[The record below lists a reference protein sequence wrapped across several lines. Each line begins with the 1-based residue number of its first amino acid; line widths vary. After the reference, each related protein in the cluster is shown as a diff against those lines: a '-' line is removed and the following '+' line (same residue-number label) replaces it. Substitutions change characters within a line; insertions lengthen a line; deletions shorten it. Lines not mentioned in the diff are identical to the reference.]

1 MMKKSECLKLRL
13 SVIVLLVVPGVLAAQ
28 SPSLDLWMDASL
40 GGATLEVDLYRQ
52 NDGFGLGGLSYDL
65 QFSESLNLSREYSDY
80 GWIASDGVFDI
91 SSPVDVGASGSVPGI
106 FGSIT
111 FDTVADPCG
120 SEFAAGTSGI
130 VELLN
135 ITLDD
140 LTPRW
145 IYFDIVSPSASNGA
159 GDDLVT
165 TLQGT
170 LNVIPDDNP
179 DPPEQG
185 HTLAIYVPEPG
196 TIFLFGLG
204 GLALMRKRKA

>member
-1 MMKKSECLKLRL
+1 MKRSKWLKLGL
-13 SVIVLLVVPGVLAAQ
+13 SLVVVFLLSGVLSAQ

-40 GGATLEVDLYRQ
+40 SGATLEVDVWRE
-52 NDGFGLGGLSYDL
+52 NIGFGLGGLSYDL
-65 QFSESLNLSREYSDY
+65 LFSESLDLSREYSDY
-80 GWIASDGVFDI
+80 GWVADDGLFDI
-91 SSPVDVGASGSVPGI
+91 SSPVDVGASGSIPGI
-106 FGSIT
+106 FTSIT
-111 FDTVADPCG
+111 FDTVADPNG

-140 LTPRW
+140 FTPRW

-165 TLQGT
+165 ILQGT
-170 LNVIPDDNP
+170 LNVIADDNP

-185 HTLAIYVPEPG
+185 HTLAVYVPEPG